1 MNAGDISEQQARI
14 LRFIIAR
21 LIEEHRI
28 PSVREIGKEVG
39 LRSKN
44 SVFEQLEKLER
55 NGYLEKLPLASR
67 GLKVLRWPDGS
78 AFGLIATRNAVATT
92 FSASFRVGG

>member
-1 MNAGDISEQQARI
+1 MISEQQARI
-14 LRFIIAR
+14 LRYVIAS

-28 PSVREIGKEVG
+28 PSVREIGNEVG

-67 GLKVLRWPDGS
+67 GLKVLRWPDG
-78 AFGLIATRNAVATT
+78 ATFGLIATRNAVATT
-92 FSASFRVGG
+92 FSASRIGG

>member
-14 LRFIIAR
+14 LRF
-21 LIEEHRI
+21 
-28 PSVREIGKEVG
+28 
-39 LRSKN
+39 
-44 SVFEQLEKLER
+44 
-55 NGYLEKLPLASR
+55 ASR

>member
-1 MNAGDISEQQARI
+1 MISEQQARI
-14 LRFIIAR
+14 LRYVIAS

-28 PSVREIGKEVG
+28 PSVREIGNEVG

-78 AFGLIATRNAVATT
+78 TFGLIATRNAVATT
-92 FSASFRVGG
+92 FSASRIGG

>member
-14 LRFIIAR
+14 LRYVIAS

-28 PSVREIGKEVG
+28 PSVREIGNEVG

-44 SVFEQLEKLER
+44 SRRHPPCDHPRREPAKVVPGFSCPDCGAVFQVRK
-55 NGYLEKLPLASR
+55 
-67 GLKVLRWPDGS
+67 
-78 AFGLIATRNAVATT
+78 
-92 FSASFRVGG
+92 